1 MPHDAASQH
10 GGNPA
15 APLAAPGEVSQ
26 AATAVPRSGEGLPS
40 LLRKVALL
48 VFTIGSERFAIELAA
63 VREIGECG
71 AARFVPGWNGAARG
85 LLAIGGRLLPLVSA
99 GALLGLEGGYGGAAL
114 VMQAGG
120 VALEV
125 DEVEEVLEVELER
138 LLPPPLGTP
147 AGDPLAAVVS
157 EQGSLVAVLDAGTLV
172 QAALQAVPR

>member
-1 MPHDAASQH
+1 
-10 GGNPA
+10 
-15 APLAAPGEVSQ
+15 
-26 AATAVPRSGEGLPS
+26 
-40 LLRKVALL
+40 
-48 VFTIGSERFAIELAA
+48 
-63 VREIGECG
+63 
-71 AARFVPGWNGAARG
+71 
-85 LLAIGGRLLPLVSA
+85 
-99 GALLGLEGGYGGAAL
+99 
-114 VMQAGG
+114 MQAGG